1 MISEFPMVP
10 TDGLFAKIEENL
22 NQYTNNGL
30 LDVGK
35 FFTEVKFM
43 ISKLGI
49 AAYELTE
56 AVIFLENHRG
66 ELPCNFYLLDSA
78 WLCDTSRSNTL
89 TIPQSKFIM
98 YSQLNCERIAQKT
111 CNSSSEDAVRQVISN
126 GVVIQST
133 PCNNNNEQILDKV
146 TITEYIKTGHAE
158 FTYRNPVLLRL
169 NNRKTTGNPVCTDK
183 CKNLFAKSLY
193 EISITQQGYNKYIHS
208 TLEEPTIYLKY
219 YAYPE
224 DPDTGLPL
232 IPDDPTIQRAIEYH
246 LMYTFFYMLW
256 LNGDDP
262 NIEKK
267 VADLGQKR
275 DMYLRE
281 AINYSTMPSFNK
293 SIEYA
298 RNARKKWAAYEL
310 INSRHI

>member
-35 FFTEVKFM
+35 FFTEVKCM

-111 CNSSSEDAVRQVISN
+111 CNSSCTRGVGNIFAIRIISC
-126 GVVIQST
+126 QMT
-133 PCNNNNEQILDKV
+133 WQCP
-146 TITEYIKTGHAE
+146 
-158 FTYRNPVLLRL
+158 
-169 NNRKTTGNPVCTDK
+169 
-183 CKNLFAKSLY
+183 
-193 EISITQQGYNKYIHS
+193 
-208 TLEEPTIYLKY
+208 
-219 YAYPE
+219 
-224 DPDTGLPL
+224 
-232 IPDDPTIQRAIEYH
+232 
-246 LMYTFFYMLW
+246 
-256 LNGDDP
+256 
-262 NIEKK
+262 
-267 VADLGQKR
+267 
-275 DMYLRE
+275 
-281 AINYSTMPSFNK
+281 
-293 SIEYA
+293 
-298 RNARKKWAAYEL
+298 
-310 INSRHI
+310 